1 MTELLRNVTL
11 SSNVCPSCREAAA
24 SKDKTLAEWK
34 RSKWGLPG
42 SSGRYCDK
50 DCHCILFPVDRLE
63 DFPAIGSDVRLRG
76 DDDTDIRKTI
86 DIHPHEE
93 DLAALMDEWNA
104 KYGKLPPEIYDMPIE
119 DVEAFLKELIRK
131 KAKKVGK

>member
-1 MTELLRNVTL
+1 MAELLRNVTL
-11 SSNVCPSCREAAA
+11 SSSVCPSCREAAD
-24 SKDKTLAEWK
+24 SEDKTLAEWK

-42 SSGRYCDK
+42 SSARYCDK

-76 DDDTDIRKTI
+76 DDNTEIRKNI
-86 DIHPHEE
+86 DIPPPEE

-104 KYGKLPPEIYDMPIE
+104 KYGKLPPEIYDMPI
-119 DVEAFLKELIRK
+119 DDAAAFLIALMRRK
-131 KAKKVGK
+131 AQKV